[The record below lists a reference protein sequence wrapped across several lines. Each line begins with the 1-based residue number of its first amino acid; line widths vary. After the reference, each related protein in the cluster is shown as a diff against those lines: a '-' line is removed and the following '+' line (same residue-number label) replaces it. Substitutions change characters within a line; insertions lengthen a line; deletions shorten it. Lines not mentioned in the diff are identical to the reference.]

1 MDCAQMLLELGF
13 VAQTREQG
21 DFNHAIAV
29 APE

>member
-1 MDCAQMLLELGF
+1 MDCARMLLELGF

-21 DFNHAIAV
+21 NFDHAIAI